1 MKNWYSVIYNS
12 FIVASLLA
20 FFSYILT
27 SGSLSYGLLMS
38 GFIMLSL
45 AILMILIIL
54 FNASLEK
61 NQSTDFLNVVFILLS
76 LSGPFLAI
84 LGIIIFILYL
94 IVYYKTKITENLVSN
109 SYYTFTNITIILI
122 IIQTLLVYKNIENI
136 EIMKKIPLILNSLL
150 YLLSTI
156 TLITSIIIYVILK
169 YYTTDG

>member
-1 MKNWYSVIYNS
+1 MKNWYSVVYNS

-27 SGSLSYGLLMS
+27 SGSLSYGLLIS